1 MRSHISSQQF
11 TKEIAPSPHMRKDL
25 KIIILGNEH
34 DEVKK
39 YVQCTFGNQFGYNY
53 FVYQWGTFR
62 CNLFQ
67 SSVQSAIGL
76 LTRKKHT

>member
-11 TKEIAPSPHMRKDL
+11 TKEIAPSHHMPKDL
-25 KIIILGNEH
+25 KLIILGNEH

-53 FVYQWGTFR
+53 FVYQ
-62 CNLFQ
+62 
-67 SSVQSAIGL
+67 
-76 LTRKKHT
+76 